1 MTPTPTSVGTSPL
14 PRSTPEAV
22 GVDPAGVL
30 AFLDDVDAHGIELHS
45 VMLVRHGRV
54 AAEGWWHP
62 YGPER
67 VHLLYSL
74 SKTFTSAALGFAVAE
89 GLVDLDATV
98 LSYFPELD
106 AEVTDPRSR
115 SVLVRHVAAM
125 ASGHAEETHDDAWEL
140 SPDDLVRGFLLI
152 PPQHEPGT
160 HFAYNQPCT
169 YALAAILQRRA
180 GVTLTEY
187 LGPRLFA
194 PLGITVGGWQQ
205 APPGQD
211 LGFSGL
217 HLTTEAVARFGRL
230 LLDDGMLDGRRVLPA
245 GWVDLASRVHVAT
258 AASGGETPAGA
269 SGGDW
274 AQGYGFQ
281 LWRSRHGY
289 RGDGA
294 FGQFCV
300 VLPEHDAVLVTT
312 AGTEDM
318 QGILDAAWAHLLPA
332 FGEVPAGGAAGR
344 DGSAA
349 EGGSTADGGRAR
361 SAAARALT
369 DRLAALTLPL
379 PVGGAPLTEVAFQA
393 GRAGQGRAER
403 LELRRVA
410 AHWEVE
416 VDVDGQ
422 TWVAQA
428 GDGRWAVTEP
438 TDRQHALAVAAA
450 ATGTGA
456 VHVDV
461 VLLETPHRLTL
472 VGDGAGTLTTRWH
485 TEPLGPVPLSMQRPL
500 PGVPAPEEPSPDA
513 RVAGDAPT
521 GGEAPTAR

>member
-1 MTPTPTSVGTSPL
+1 MTSTSTATTPL
-14 PRSTPEAV
+14 RRSAPEAV

-30 AFLDDVDAHGIELHS
+30 AFLDDVDARGIELHS
-45 VMLVRHGRV
+45 VVLVRHGHV

-62 YGPER
+62 YGPDR

-106 AEVTDPRSR
+106 DTVTDPRSR
-115 SVLVRHVAAM
+115 AMLVRHVAAM

-169 YALAAILQRRA
+169 YAVAAIVQRRA
-180 GVTLTEY
+180 GVSLTEY

-205 APPGQD
+205 APTGQD

-217 HLTTEAVARFGRL
+217 HLTTEAVARFGQL
-230 LLDDGMLDGRRVLPA
+230 LLDDGVLDGRRVLPE
-245 GWVDLASRVHVAT
+245 GWVDLASQVHVAT
-258 AASGGETPAGA
+258 VEQPGEGAARAD
-269 SGGDW
+269 GGDW
-274 AQGYGFQ
+274 DQGYGFQ

-294 FGQFCV
+294 YGQFCL

-318 QGILDAAWAHLLPA
+318 QGLLDAAWAHLLPA
-332 FGEVPAGGAAGR
+332 FGEVPDGDDAGD
-344 DGSAA
+344 DGTLSP
-349 EGGSTADGGRAR
+349 T
-361 SAAARALT
+361 ARALA
-369 DRLAALTLPL
+369 DRLAVLAIRLPT
-379 PVGGAPLTEVAFQA
+379 GGAPLTEAAFEA
-393 GRAGQGRAER
+393 GRAASGRAER
-403 LELRRVA
+403 LELRRVTG
-410 AHWEVE
+410 HWEVE
-416 VDVDGQ
+416 AVVDGQ

-428 GDGRWAVTEP
+428 GDGHWAVTEP
-438 TDRQHALAVAAA
+438 TDVQPALAVAVA
-450 ATGTGA
+450 ATEAGA

-461 VLLETPHRLTL
+461 VLLETPHRLSL
-472 VGDGAGTLTTRWH
+472 VGDGGTLTTRWH
-485 TEPLGPVPLSMQRPL
+485 TEPLGPLPVSMQRPL
-500 PGVPAPEEPSPDA
+500 PGVPAPDAASPDA
-513 RVAGDAPT
+513 RT
-521 GGEAPTAR
+521 GVPRR